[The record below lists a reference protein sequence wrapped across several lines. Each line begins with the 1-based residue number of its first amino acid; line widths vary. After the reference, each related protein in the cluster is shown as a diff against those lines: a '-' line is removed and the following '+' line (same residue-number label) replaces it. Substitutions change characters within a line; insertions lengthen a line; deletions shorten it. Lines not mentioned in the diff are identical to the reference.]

1 MQSVSGSHTLF
12 SPLRC
17 NGLKSFLF
25 YRLNKQIYRFTNF
38 GGWTKGFIKML
49 IVLKISTDKLDSD
62 IISPNCEE
70 FGGLDKKE
78 RGGDETVNL
87 LCNDIE

>member
-1 MQSVSGSHTLF
+1 MLSVS
-12 SPLRC
+12 
-17 NGLKSFLF
+17 K
-25 YRLNKQIYRFTNF
+25 IDE
-38 GGWTKGFIKML
+38 
-49 IVLKISTDKLDSD
+49 ISTDKLDSD
-62 IISPNCEE
+62 IILPNCKE